1 MTNRHIIILLA
12 AILFVRTAV
21 FSQEINSDS
30 LRTDTARVVDHSF
43 FSRWNIAR
51 LGAATLVAGTL
62 IYGAGVWWVHDY
74 RPFHFWNVGWWED
87 DNGVDKLGHMFTSY
101 FMYHAMY
108 EMFLWGG
115 HDTTASFWWASG
127 VAAFHGL
134 AIEIGDGYSD
144 YGFDYRDVTSCW
156 TGLAYGMLQTK
167 VPFFRNFDL
176 KWSLYYP
183 LEKHS
188 FKVNDLYD
196 YHIYWMS
203 FRVEELLPQTWK
215 PYWPGF
221 FQIAFGL
228 GTKESTQRRTYNIA
242 LDYNLEKLPLEG
254 QDINL
259 FKKIIN
265 LIHLPAPGVRL
276 SKGHAPEWQVMLTN

>member
-1 MTNRHIIILLA
+1 MTRRLTLTLLA
-12 AILFVRTAV
+12 AVLLLRATA
-21 FSQEINSDS
+21 FSQIAPADS
-30 LRTDTARVVDHSF
+30 VVTDTSRVDHSF
-43 FSRWNIAR
+43 WSRWNIAR
-51 LGAATLVAGTL
+51 MGAATLVAGTL

-74 RPFHFWNVGWWED
+74 RPFHFWNVPWWVD
-87 DNGVDKLGHMFTSY
+87 DNGVDKLGHMYTSY
-101 FMYHAMY
+101 FMFHAMH

-115 HDTTASFWWASG
+115 HDPDAAFWWASG

-134 AIEIGDGYSD
+134 AIEIGDGFSD

-167 VPFFRNFDL
+167 VPFFRNFEI

-183 LEKHS
+183 MEHRS
-188 FKVNDLYD
+188 FKLNDLYD

-203 FRVEELLPQTWK
+203 FRVEELLPRAAQ

-228 GTKESTQRRTYNIA
+228 GTKENTQRRTYNIA
-242 LDYNLEKLPLEG
+242 LDYNLELLPFEG
-254 QDINL
+254 QDLNL
-259 FKKIIN
+259 FKKILN
-265 LIHLPAPGVRL
+265 MIHLPAPGVRF
-276 SKGHAPEWQVMLTN
+276 SNGHPPEWQLLLLN